1 MEKEKT
7 TKIHEFDTVIYP
19 FRLWVMSNP
28 TKDFLKENFF
38 CMNPSTKGYWDFED
52 NDIPSSKICYAVT
65 VPVKNKK
72 SKKNGALVMLL
83 DTKGFNIAI
92 AADVASHICDIFT
105 DLMDLIGDRR
115 QMFINGEPRAY
126 IVQWAADCI
135 NKVKNNKIK

>member
-1 MEKEKT
+1 MEKENT
-7 TKIHEFDTVIYP
+7 TKIHEFDSVIYP

-83 DTKGFNIAI
+83 DTKGFNIAM
-92 AADVASHICDIFT
+92 AAHVASHVCDILADYLELNVIKSFSET
-105 DLMDLIGDRR
+105 
-115 QMFINGEPRAY
+115 GEARAY
-126 IVQWAADCI
+126 VIEWAINCI

>member
-7 TKIHEFDTVIYP
+7 TKIHEFDPQIYP
-19 FRLWVMSNP
+19 FMLWVGKAFETRDVIEKFYSLNLASD
-28 TKDFLKENFF
+28 TI
-38 CMNPSTKGYWDFED
+38 TDFEESDFGIIERFAAITMPVIKKD
-52 NDIPSSKICYAVT
+52 NDIK
-65 VPVKNKK
+65 
-72 SKKNGALVMLL
+72 GALVLIENE
-83 DTKGFNIAI
+83 DKY
-92 AADVASHICDIFT
+92 DVGVMAHEASHVCDIFT

>member
-7 TKIHEFDTVIYP
+7 TKIHEFDPVIYP

-83 DTKGFNIAI
+83 DTKGFNIAM
-92 AADVASHICDIFT
+92 AAHVASHVCDILADYLELNVIRSFYET
-105 DLMDLIGDRR
+105 
-115 QMFINGEPRAY
+115 GEARAY
-126 IVQWAADCI
+126 VIEWAFNCI